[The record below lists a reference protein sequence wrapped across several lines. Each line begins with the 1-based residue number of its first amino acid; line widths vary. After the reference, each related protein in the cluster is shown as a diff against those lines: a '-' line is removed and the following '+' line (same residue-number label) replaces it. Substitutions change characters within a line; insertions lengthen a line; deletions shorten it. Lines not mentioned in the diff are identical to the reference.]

1 MMQSFTKTELGWIYN
16 ALKHEAEKSCKAM
29 RESEEDSPLFHL
41 AELNRDNM
49 RSTMHKIHEAMNG
62 NCKRIAIK

>member
-1 MMQSFTKTELGWIYN
+1 MMQSFTKKELAWIYN
-16 ALKHEAEKSCKAM
+16 ALKHEVENSCKVM
-29 RESEEDSPLFHL
+29 QETEESSPLFHL

-49 RSTMHKIHEAMNG
+49 LSTMNKIHEAMNG